1 MKVYL
6 LQGNMYEQYGYE
18 AHVFGIF
25 STREE
30 AEKALDRCLDNY
42 VSTTFYD
49 VDIIEF
55 ELNKDTDVFL
65 GGYEE

>member
-6 LQGNMYEQYGYE
+6 LQGNMCEQYGYE